1 MAAVLEGTTVGRRYE
16 IQGHLAAGGMA
27 LVYRGWD
34 HRLNRP
40 VAIKML
46 RQFED
51 LRPRDVQ
58 RFRREARTA
67 AMLHCPQIVEVYD
80 FFEEEDGS
88 YLVMELV
95 EGVNLKERLARSG
108 PLPPAEALGIAAEVC
123 EALDCAHARGFV
135 HRDIKPQNILL
146 AKTGEVKLTDFGIV
160 HVADATHFTTTG
172 MVLGTA
178 DYISPEQAQGLDL
191 TPATDLYSLGV
202 VLFEMLTAALPFTGT
217 SVIAVAMQH
226 ATKVPPSLRALNP
239 AVPHRV
245 ERLVRRAL
253 AKRPE
258 QRFRAAREMAHALR
272 HEAESLQRQ
281 TVLMAA
287 AIQSG
292 AAHTDDATMRRP
304 VRGLHR
310 FSCWRPAP
318 RATEA
323 GIGGVMEMTSEDR
336 GDFASER
343 ETVLA
348 ADVATPFAQFG
359 RWGGG
364 AQDDSLPPEIVQAY
378 LPQRDEEQTV
388 AVPLLSPRMLMLL
401 ALILLM
407 IALFLPR
414 VL

>member
-1 MAAVLEGTTVGRRYE
+1 MAAALEGTTVGRRYE
-16 IQGHLAAGGMA
+16 IRRHLAAGGMS

-51 LRPRDVQ
+51 LRPRDVL

-108 PLPPAEALGIAAEVC
+108 PLPPAEALSIAAEVC
-123 EALDCAHARGFV
+123 EALDCAHARGFI

-146 AKTGEVKLTDFGIV
+146 ADTGAVKLTDFGIV

-178 DYISPEQAQGLDL
+178 DYISPEQAQGLNL

-202 VLFEMLTAALPFTGT
+202 VLFEALTGALPFEGT

-226 ATKVPPSLRALNP
+226 ATKAPPSLRALNP

-258 QRFRAAREMAHALR
+258 QRFRAAREMAHALC

-281 TVLMAA
+281 MTPVAV
-287 AIQSG
+287 SSRVG
-292 AAHTDDATMRRP
+292 AGRADDMTMLRP
-304 VRGLHR
+304 GRALHR
-310 FSCWRPAP
+310 FSSWWPAQP
-318 RATEA
+318 PAEVEA
-323 GIGGVMEMTSEDR
+323 VGDEMRVDEEDR
-336 GDFASER
+336 GNFASGR
-343 ETVLA
+343 ETVLVGDMPTA
-348 ADVATPFAQFG
+348 FDLWSAS
-359 RWGGG
+359 
-364 AQDDSLPPEIVQAY
+364 AQDDSLPPEIVEAY
-378 LPQRDEEQTV
+378 QPERDEDRIA
-388 AVPLLSPRMLMLL
+388 AVPLLSLPALTLL
-401 ALILLM
+401 ALALLV